1 MENIKMCMGYMTE
14 YFCSSPTVI
23 NRSNALCDG
32 LIQCY
37 VNIALLKI
45 APLLNITFIFLS
57 DLDKE

>member
-1 MENIKMCMGYMTE
+1 MCMGYMTE

-23 NRSNALCDG
+23 NWSNALCDS
-32 LIQCY
+32 LNQCY

-45 APLLNITFIFLS
+45 APPLNITFLFLS